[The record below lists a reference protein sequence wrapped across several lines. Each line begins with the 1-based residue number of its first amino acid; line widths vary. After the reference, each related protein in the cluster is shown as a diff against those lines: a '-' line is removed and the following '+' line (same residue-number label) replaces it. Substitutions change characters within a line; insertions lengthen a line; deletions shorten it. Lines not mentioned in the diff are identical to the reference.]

1 MLNLNRLI
9 YPQAHLAMKFLGR
22 SVGNQPCVE
31 MEAKSANWPKR
42 GRERNVAVKSENS
55 INWWHKISYLSK
67 NIF

>member
-1 MLNLNRLI
+1 
-9 YPQAHLAMKFLGR
+9 MKFLGR
-22 SVGNQPCVE
+22 SVGNQHCVE